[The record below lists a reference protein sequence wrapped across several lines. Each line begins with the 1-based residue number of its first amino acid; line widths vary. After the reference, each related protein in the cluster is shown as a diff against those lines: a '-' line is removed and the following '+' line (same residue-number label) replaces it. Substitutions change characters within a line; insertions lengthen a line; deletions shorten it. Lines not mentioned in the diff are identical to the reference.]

1 MKATLGTVTGPGVTV
16 GSPNNATVTIA
27 DTDDTATVAIGAFA
41 PVSVGE
47 PAGSSTAVISQTAV
61 SSTPTVVK
69 YVLFTGTTAVEGTD
83 YTLGDI
89 AENEAG
95 NNTVFG
101 PQPLSNGAQGL
112 AGFSVAA
119 NGDITSATTVPHVT
133 INSSANNGSADVY
146 AFYTTGG
153 SVTIDIDNSSGGF
166 DSFVELL
173 DANGTVVG
181 SNDNS
186 GSLDSGSA
194 TKNDSFLSVPGPLA
208 AGVYYVRVT
217 DSNGSGASAGATT
230 GADAGQTYKL
240 HISADGTAGY
250 AVIGAGSTSVPLTV
264 TVIDDLLVEPT
275 EVVNVRLDSIVVS
288 DPQIT
293 FQDAD
298 ATKTSRNA
306 TVSITDNDTAKVSA
320 TSTDAFEPATN
331 GVYTF
336 TQTLKSATDTVIK
349 LVIDGS
355 STTKSSATK
364 TLSDP
369 ADHSLA
375 QTVTVTIGAG
385 TTQATL
391 TVPVIDSE
399 LIEEDELLVL
409 NMSLVGTTD
418 PDVSIDLT
426 SNPGSK
432 ANMLFGD
439 EDAATVDVDA
449 IPSTSTEGGSS
460 GNFTFF
466 LSLPPGYPTGKPA
479 VSDRDTVVTYT
490 IGGSAVNG
498 TDYKTLSGT
507 VTIPAFSS
515 SVSVAIDAID
525 DLLSKVPKRYR

>member
-1 MKATLGTVTGPGVTV
+1 MKATLGPVTGAGVTV

-119 NGDITSATTVPHVT
+119 NGDITSCYDRASRDDQLVR
-133 INSSANNGSADVY
+133 NNGSADVY

-250 AVIGAGSTSVPLTV
+250 AVIV
-264 TVIDDLLVEPT
+264 LV
-275 EVVNVRLDSIVVS
+275 R
-288 DPQIT
+288 
-293 FQDAD
+293 
-298 ATKTSRNA
+298 
-306 TVSITDNDTAKVSA
+306 
-320 TSTDAFEPATN
+320 PA
-331 GVYTF
+331 Y
-336 TQTLKSATDTVIK
+336 L
-349 LVIDGS
+349 
-355 STTKSSATK
+355 
-364 TLSDP
+364 
-369 ADHSLA
+369 
-375 QTVTVTIGAG
+375 
-385 TTQATL
+385 
-391 TVPVIDSE
+391 
-399 LIEEDELLVL
+399 
-409 NMSLVGTTD
+409 
-418 PDVSIDLT
+418 
-426 SNPGSK
+426 
-432 ANMLFGD
+432 
-439 EDAATVDVDA
+439 
-449 IPSTSTEGGSS
+449 
-460 GNFTFF
+460 
-466 LSLPPGYPTGKPA
+466 
-479 VSDRDTVVTYT
+479 
-490 IGGSAVNG
+490 
-498 TDYKTLSGT
+498 
-507 VTIPAFSS
+507 
-515 SVSVAIDAID
+515 
-525 DLLSKVPKRYR
+525 